1 MKAYAKEQGVPPPN
15 SNSNL
20 KGFVSDYNA
29 HPTNRTSVSPSFHTF
44 LTISNILVHCSIFFT
59 FLSASYYI
67 YKAVY
72 KNGKKNPIYGAYW
85 VIVVFLTDLFFVTIY
100 YEEDATQDP
109 VLITFLVL
117 EAISSILMAC
127 TSTYIFEFIQSTEKE
142 SLVFPI
148 PVVSD
153 ADLQIWKCKFK
164 KGYILCTVVV
174 KAIAM
179 WFPVATLHAFV
190 YNIIPNRAEAFLTS
204 PLETFV
210 ELVFY
215 LLLAICFFVV
225 LNLPFYI
232 EKPRC
237 CTTWK
242 SLKKSCGS
250 IMSFYVEDCGNT
262 REIFKENFVYIIKLL
277 NICTLLALISI
288 AAFSTRY
295 VALTLSQSQDSDARL
310 LIAVLPT
317 VGVTAVVALKWPYI
331 KQVIKKLHPQ
341 ETGSANDNTSAGIA
355 ENNNSFAAI
364 DM

>member
-1 MKAYAKEQGVPPPN
+1 
-15 SNSNL
+15 
-20 KGFVSDYNA
+20 
-29 HPTNRTSVSPSFHTF
+29 
-44 LTISNILVHCSIFFT
+44 
-59 FLSASYYI
+59 
-67 YKAVY
+67 
-72 KNGKKNPIYGAYW
+72 
-85 VIVVFLTDLFFVTIY
+85 
-100 YEEDATQDP
+100 
-109 VLITFLVL
+109 
-117 EAISSILMAC
+117 
-127 TSTYIFEFIQSTEKE
+127 
-142 SLVFPI
+142 
-148 PVVSD
+148 
-153 ADLQIWKCKFK
+153 
-164 KGYILCTVVV
+164 
-174 KAIAM
+174 M

-225 LNLPFYI
+225 LNLPFYT

-295 VALTLSQSQDSDARL
+295 VALTLSHSQDSDARL

-317 VGVTAVVALKWPYI
+317 VAVTAVVALKWPNI
-331 KQVIKKLHPQ
+331 KEFVEKLRSQNHTDQ
-341 ETGSANDNTSAGIA
+341 NSANDAGMRIIIDTSAETAVTVRRGSVETA
-355 ENNNSFAAI
+355 V
-364 DM
+364 